1 MHSLSQTDTNTSQLP
16 AALADDVSDL
26 SSASLSKATRRAYRG
41 HCRSFARWCSQLG
54 LPSYPTTPEI
64 VAGWITHLVQQG
76 KRPSTISQ
84 SVSAISAVH
93 TLKGGPN
100 LRHTSQ
106 VKRALSGA
114 ARTLGVAPQ
123 KKEAATASILMQMIA
138 SITGNSLK
146 AKRDRALLAL
156 GFSGALRRSE
166 LVALQVED
174 VQSVPG
180 GALVTIRRSKTDQT
194 GEGQTIGIPIGVSIR
209 PLEHLSAWLKASEVT
224 EGLIFRRL
232 NRHGHLLGPLSGSAV
247 AEIVKSA
254 AQNVGLDPRDFAGHS
269 LRAGFITSGAE
280 AGKDVLRIA
289 EVSRHKNLEVLRGY
303 VRRANLL
310 RDHAGASFL

>member
-1 MHSLSQTDTNTSQLP
+1 MNSLSQTDIKTSQLP
-16 AALADDVSDL
+16 AALADDVSEL
-26 SSASLSKATRRAYRG
+26 SSASLSEATRRAYRG

-54 LPSYPTTPEI
+54 LPSYPTTSEI

-93 TLKGGPN
+93 ALRGVSN
-100 LRHTSQ
+100 LRHTPD

-114 ARTLGVAPQ
+114 VRTLGVAPQ
-123 KKEAATASILMQMIA
+123 KKEAATAPLVLQMIA
-138 SITGNSLK
+138 SLTGDTLK

-156 GFSGALRRSE
+156 GFSGAFRRAE

-174 VQSVPG
+174 VRLVPG
-180 GALVTIRRSKTDQT
+180 GAFVTIRRSKTDQT
-194 GEGQTIGIPIGVSIR
+194 GEGQTIGVPTGVSIR
-209 PLEHLSAWLKASEVT
+209 PLEHLNAWLKASEIT

-232 NRHGHLLGPLSGSAV
+232 NRHGHILGSLSGSAV
-247 AEIVKSA
+247 AEIVKLA
-254 AQNVGLDPRDFAGHS
+254 AQNAGLNPRDFAGHS

-310 RDHAGASFL
+310 RDHSGASFL